1 MKSEKKFSQ
10 LLSEVWREWK
20 WIFRYIRK
28 YRWGLVFNTLSGL
41 IGTVMGLGSSIAS
54 KRLIDAVV
62 GRDGGT
68 LAWAASLVVGL
79 TLSEIFFQALTSR
92 ISSKIGTRV
101 SSELRGDFYEHVV
114 SADWSKLSSY
124 HSGELINR
132 LEGDVSS
139 VSNGIVGFIPGLVA
153 RSAQFFG
160 ALAIVLYNDPTMALL
175 ALLGAPVVFFTSRF
189 MVKKIRRFNQESR
202 DMNGKI
208 ISAGEE
214 SLQNLQ
220 TIKAFDLTSQYVRN
234 FRSLLSSYRDV
245 RLNYERF
252 QILMTMCLSLVGLF
266 VSLSCYGWG
275 VWRLWQGAITFG
287 TMTLFIQLSS
297 SLTSSFSALASMAP
311 TAVSVATSAGR
322 IKELSELPPEP
333 TGDGDISAETVSEA
347 RKTGLC
353 IRAEKLTFTYSG
365 SDSPVLKDADFS
377 ADPGDVIA
385 IVGPSGLGKTTMLRL
400 LLGLL
405 KPDSGSLRFVLP
417 GERTL
422 SASRATRKF
431 CAYVPQGNSIF
442 SGSIAENL
450 RLAAPDASDEELAD
464 ALKSADAF
472 DFVSAL
478 PRGTDSE
485 VGERGA
491 NLSEGQ
497 AQRIAAARA
506 LLRRAPVLLMDE
518 ATSAL
523 DADTEDRL
531 LRGLINTGSGQI
543 CILTTHRPGV
553 LKYCTKVYRIGSDG
567 GLELITPAE
576 AGK

>member
-1 MKSEKKFSQ
+1 MKGEKKFSQ

-20 WIFRYIRK
+20 WLFRYIRK

-41 IGTVMGLGSSIAS
+41 AGAVMGLGSSIAS

-62 GRDGGT
+62 GRDGGA
-68 LAWAASLVVGL
+68 LALAASLVIGL

-92 ISSKIGTRV
+92 ISAKIGTRV
-101 SSELRGDFYEHVV
+101 SSELRGDFYEHAVC
-114 SADWSKLSSY
+114 ADWNKISSY

-132 LEGDVSS
+132 LEGDVAS
-139 VSNGIVGFIPGLVA
+139 VSNGIVGFIPGLAA

-175 ALLGAPVVFFTSRF
+175 ALLGAPVVFFSSRF

-202 DMNGKI
+202 DMNGRI
-208 ISAGEE
+208 ISSGEE

-220 TIKAFDLTSQYVRN
+220 TIKAFDLTSRYVRN
-234 FRSLLSSYRDV
+234 FRSLLASYREV
-245 RLNYERF
+245 RLNYDRF
-252 QILMTMCLSLVGLF
+252 QILMTMCLSLVGLL

-297 SLTSSFSALASMAP
+297 SLTASFSALASMAP

-322 IKELSELPPEP
+322 LKELSELPPEP
-333 TGDGDISAETVSEA
+333 DGGEDISGETVSLA
-347 RKTGLC
+347 RETGLS
-353 IRAEKLTFTYSG
+353 IRAEKLTFTYPG

-385 IVGPSGLGKTTMLRL
+385 VVGPSGLGKTTMLRL

-405 KPDSGSLRFVLP
+405 KPDSGNLCFL
-417 GERTL
+417 L
-422 SASRATRKF
+422 SGGRAYPASRATRKF

-450 RLAAPDASDEELAD
+450 RLAAPGASDEELSAALKRAD
-464 ALKSADAF
+464 AL

-478 PRGTDSE
+478 PRGAYSE

-491 NLSEGQ
+491 SLSEGQ

-531 LRGLINTGSGQI
+531 LRGLIDTGSGQI